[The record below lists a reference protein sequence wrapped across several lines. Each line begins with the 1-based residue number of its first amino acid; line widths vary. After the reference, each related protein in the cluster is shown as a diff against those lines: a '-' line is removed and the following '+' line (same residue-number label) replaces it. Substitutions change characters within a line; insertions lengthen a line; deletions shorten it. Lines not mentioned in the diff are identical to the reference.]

1 MRKKDVLWREILFQ
15 ARKNKKVVFTQKE
28 LAKSFGF
35 SLSTVFNA
43 LKIPREASII
53 TVSGR
58 NFRLDSYEKLLY
70 LWASHRM
77 LYKDIFFQGYVE
89 QDAKKIESLMP
100 PFVEFGLY
108 SAFSSL
114 SDQPIPADYDHVYVY
129 MAEVRAPEVLA
140 RLSPAK
146 KGKIAPNLFL
156 MKKDLWWN
164 RYGKLLPE
172 QLFVD
177 MWNAPE
183 WYAKDFLKTLAE
195 KLLPS

>member
-15 ARKNKKVVFTQKE
+15 ARQNKKITFTQKE

-43 LKIPREASII
+43 LKVPREASII

-58 NFRLDSYEKLLY
+58 NFRLESYEKLLY
-70 LWASHRM
+70 LWASHRVM
-77 LYKDIFFQGYVE
+77 RKDIFFQEYVE

-114 SDQPIPADYDHVYVY
+114 HQPSPADYDHVYVY
-129 MAEVRAPEVLA
+129 MEDARAPEVLT
-140 RLSPAK
+140 RLPLIE
-146 KGKIAPNLFL
+146 KGKMAPNLFFI
-156 MKKDLWWN
+156 KKDPWWT

-177 MWNAPE
+177 IWNAPE
-183 WYAKDFLKTLAE
+183 WYAKDFLKVLAQQ
-195 KLLPS
+195 LFL